1 MKRKTLRQKDLDR
14 AEGQGQPKVR
24 NLCKEEG
31 EWLHAEGGCTKREKE
46 DLERDEHESPTEVIH
61 FPVPLKPAFQPK
73 DPLSLGGLSHDQS

>member
-1 MKRKTLRQKDLDR
+1 MKRKTLRQKDLDG
-14 AEGQGQPKVR
+14 AEDQGQTKVW

-73 DPLSLGGLSHDQS
+73 NPLSLGGLSHDQS